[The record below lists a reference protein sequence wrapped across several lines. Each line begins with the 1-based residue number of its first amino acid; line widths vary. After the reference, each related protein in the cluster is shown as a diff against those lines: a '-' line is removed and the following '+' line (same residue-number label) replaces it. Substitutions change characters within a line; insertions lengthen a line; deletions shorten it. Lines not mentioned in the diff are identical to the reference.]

1 MVTTG
6 CCQTDLFIAKL
17 VRADPRS
24 WEEDWD
30 TTSRLLLASVA
41 CVWLQMFVSLFVD
54 VYVGDAG
61 DHVLAAGQAGL
72 GGDISLFLLSGPR
85 GSAQS

>member
-1 MVTTG
+1 MCTTG

-24 WEEDWD
+24 WGG
-30 TTSRLLLASVA
+30 RLGHHFQTVAGIVA
-41 CVWLQMFVSLFVD
+41 CVWLQMFVSLFVS

-61 DHVLAAGQAGL
+61 DHVLAAGQDGL

>member
-1 MVTTG
+1 
-6 CCQTDLFIAKL
+6 
-17 VRADPRS
+17 
-24 WEEDWD
+24 
-30 TTSRLLLASVA
+30 
-41 CVWLQMFVSLFVD
+41 MFVSLFVD

-61 DHVLAAGQAGL
+61 DHVLAAGQTGL